1 MRFRFGLVGATGAA
15 AVAFALGMMPMQAS
29 HAQEAVVPA
38 NDAASRFGALAGVQ
52 DISLSPD
59 GAHIIFISPS
69 TGQGND
75 LFITPTAEG
84 GRPQRL
90 LRTSG
95 DPEALRWCNWKSDSR
110 IICQIGGRRQVAGR
124 IAGFVRYIALD
135 AAGGNVTVLGNDEF
149 NELYGGYILDWLHD
163 DPDAILMGN
172 GRGAIHRVSVADN
185 RILARPET
193 AGTVPRAYISDG
205 QGRLRVMQTAR
216 VEADAS
222 LGDISRYF
230 WRPAEGG
237 QWQPLSQ
244 NDERVD
250 DGFRPALVDAEN
262 NRVIGFQKV
271 NGFDTVVARTL
282 DAAGTTTT
290 LFERQN
296 VEIDSIITLG
306 LSRRVV
312 GVSFATDRRHAEYFD
327 AAVGTMSRSLSRA
340 LGGRD
345 IAIVDQNRD
354 GTSFLVFASSDA
366 DPGTYF
372 LYTPAARQLRPL
384 LASHPSL
391 AGTTLAPVRSVT
403 YPAADGTMIPG
414 YLTLPPGRD
423 TAAGLPA
430 IVMPHGGPSAR
441 DEGEYDF
448 VAQYL
453 ASQGF
458 AVLQP
463 NYRGSSGYG
472 DAWYVDNGFQS
483 WRIAIGDVNDGGR
496 WLVSQ
501 GADAQKLSIVGWSYG
516 GYAALQSAV
525 SAPELFRSVVAIAPV
540 TDLQRLRR
548 DSLGRFNGRI
558 VRDFI
563 GEGPHVREGS
573 PALRA
578 AEIRVPVLMF
588 HGSLDTNVD
597 IEQARAMRRALE
609 SAGRSVDLV
618 EYEGLAHSLTTS
630 EARTDMLRRIS
641 AFLPR

>member
-15 AVAFALGMMPMQAS
+15 AVAFALGMMPTQAS
-29 HAQEAVVPA
+29 HAQEAVAPA

-250 DGFRPALVDAEN
+250 DGFRPALVDADN

-327 AAVGTMSRSLSRA
+327 AAIGTMSRSLSRA

-609 SAGRSVDLV
+609 SAGRSVELV

>member
-29 HAQEAVVPA
+29 HAQEAVAPA
-38 NDAASRFGALAGVQ
+38 HDAASRFGALAGVQ

-250 DGFRPALVDAEN
+250 DGFRPALVDADN

-296 VEIDSIITLG
+296 VEIDAIITLG

-327 AAVGTMSRSLSRA
+327 AAIGTMSRSLSRA

-525 SAPELFRSVVAIAPV
+525 SAPDLFRSVVAIAPV

-597 IEQARAMRRALE
+597 IEQARTMRRALE
-609 SAGRSVDLV
+609 SAGRSVELV

>member
-29 HAQEAVVPA
+29 HAQEAVAPA

-75 LFITPTAEG
+75 LFVTPTAEG

-172 GRGAIHRVSVADN
+172 GHGAIHRVSVADN

-327 AAVGTMSRSLSRA
+327 AAIGTMSRSLSRA